1 MLFLIFQD
9 TIALV
14 LRHNFLMMTY
24 SPKCCLA
31 LLAILFSFQ
40 AFAQKAIIK
49 QGTNG
54 KLSYSYCKLTANN
67 NFELQITY
75 KNEPVIYKEQLDSV
89 VLRNQQEVA
98 EFTTALEKTIASLN
112 DAKASVYI
120 EKPTYSLFKF
130 EKGILGTFVSISNP
144 SGTVVANN
152 NKEQALTFLNWLQR
166 IEFGKE

>member
-1 MLFLIFQD
+1 
-9 TIALV
+9 
-14 LRHNFLMMTY
+14 MTC
-24 SPKCCLA
+24 SPKYCLA
-31 LLAILFSFQ
+31 LLAILFSLPSI
-40 AFAQKAIIK
+40 AQKTAIK

-54 KLSYSYCKLTANN
+54 KLVYSYNKLAATN
-67 NFELQITY
+67 NFELHITY

-89 VLRNQQEVA
+89 VLHNKLELA
-98 EFTTALEKTIASLN
+98 EFTTGLEKTIESLS

-144 SGTVVANN
+144 SGSIVANN
-152 NKEQALTFLNWLQR
+152 TKEQALILLNWLKG

>member
-1 MLFLIFQD
+1 
-9 TIALV
+9 
-14 LRHNFLMMTY
+14 MTL

-31 LLAILFSFQ
+31 LLTIFFSVQ

-54 KLSYSYCKLTANN
+54 KLIYSYNKLSANN

-89 VLRNQQEVA
+89 VLRSQQDVA
-98 EFTTALEKTIASLN
+98 EFTTGLEKTIASLN

-144 SGTVVANN
+144 SGSIVANN
-152 NKEQALTFLNWLQR
+152 NQEQALSFLNWLKS

>member
-1 MLFLIFQD
+1 
-9 TIALV
+9 
-14 LRHNFLMMTY
+14 MTS
-24 SPKCCLA
+24 SPKYCLA
-31 LLAILFSFQ
+31 LLAILFSLPSI
-40 AFAQKAIIK
+40 AQKTAIK

-54 KLSYSYCKLTANN
+54 KLVYSYNKLAATN
-67 NFELQITY
+67 NFELLITY

-89 VLRNQQEVA
+89 VLHNTLELA
-98 EFTTALEKTIASLN
+98 EFTTGLEKTIESLS

-144 SGTVVANN
+144 SGSIVANN
-152 NKEQALTFLNWLQR
+152 TKEQALILLNWLKG

>member
-1 MLFLIFQD
+1 
-9 TIALV
+9 
-14 LRHNFLMMTY
+14 MTC
-24 SPKCCLA
+24 SPKYCLA
-31 LLAILFSFQ
+31 LLAILFSLPSI
-40 AFAQKAIIK
+40 AQKTAIK

-54 KLSYSYCKLTANN
+54 KLVYSYNKVVSTN
-67 NFELQITY
+67 NFELLITY

-89 VLRNQQEVA
+89 VLHNTFELA
-98 EFTTALEKTIASLN
+98 EFTTGLEKTIESLS

-144 SGTVVANN
+144 SGSIVANN
-152 NKEQALTFLNWLQR
+152 TKEQALILLNWLKG

>member
-1 MLFLIFQD
+1 
-9 TIALV
+9 
-14 LRHNFLMMTY
+14 MTL

-31 LLAILFSFQ
+31 LLAIFFSVQ

-54 KLSYSYCKLTANN
+54 KLTYSYNKLSASN

-89 VLRNQQEVA
+89 VLRSQQEVA
-98 EFTTALEKTIASLN
+98 EFTTGLEKTIASLN

-120 EKPTYSLFKF
+120 EKPIYSLFKF
-130 EKGILGTFVSISNP
+130 EKGILGNFVSISNP
-144 SGTVVANN
+144 SGSIVANN
-152 NKEQALTFLNWLQR
+152 NKEQALSFLNWLKS

>member
-1 MLFLIFQD
+1 
-9 TIALV
+9 
-14 LRHNFLMMTY
+14 MTC
-24 SPKCCLA
+24 SPKYCLA
-31 LLAILFSFQ
+31 LLAILFSLPSI
-40 AFAQKAIIK
+40 AQKTAIK

-54 KLSYSYCKLTANN
+54 KLVYSYNKLAATN
-67 NFELQITY
+67 NFELLITY

-89 VLRNQQEVA
+89 VLHNKLELA
-98 EFTTALEKTIASLN
+98 EFTTGLEKTIESLS

-144 SGTVVANN
+144 SGSIVANN
-152 NKEQALTFLNWLQR
+152 TKEQALILLNWLKG